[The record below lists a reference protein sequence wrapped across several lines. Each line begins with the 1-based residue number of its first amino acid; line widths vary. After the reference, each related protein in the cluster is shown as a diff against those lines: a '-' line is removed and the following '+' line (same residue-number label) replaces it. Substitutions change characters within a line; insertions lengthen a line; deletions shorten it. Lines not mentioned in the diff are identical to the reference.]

1 MTKPP
6 VVSLI
11 SCSFAILAL
20 ASKLNVSQWNSR
32 HGHSGVKGQTIKT
45 GRASCLKSAQD
56 VGGSE
61 GRVELKEPD
70 LHSHIDRTESS

>member
-56 VGGSE
+56 VVRAGGVR
-61 GRVELKEPD
+61 GG
-70 LHSHIDRTESS
+70 